1 MIVLKLEG
9 LNCAACAGKIETL
22 VSKLDDVKD
31 AKVNLAMQKIE
42 IEAVED
48 TNASVIEETSKIVL
62 EVEPH
67 VKVYP
72 VDQKRQITLYLN
84 GLHCAGCAAKIE
96 AALQKHE
103 KLSRVSFSFATKRLQ
118 FESNVEKETI
128 RQMIQGVVDR
138 IEGGV
143 SVEELP
149 SDKKNLIH
157 TLPND
162 ITTGGALVVDAEES
176 AWAVFLK
183 KHGKTILGSGLLF
196 VAIVFPMPKFAQLI
210 AYAIA
215 YLLIGGDIVLRA
227 VKSLLRGHLF
237 DENFLMTLA
246 TVGAFALGEYT
257 EAVAVMLFYKVGEGF
272 QDYAVDHS
280 RRSIQSL
287 LNIKA
292 EYANLLVKGST
303 RKVIPE
309 ALSLGDIILIRAG
322 EKVPVDGVVIEGQ
335 STMNTSALTG
345 ESMPRRVEKEDE
357 ILSGSINLDASLTV
371 RVSKIF
377 ENSTVARILDM
388 VENATSKKA
397 RTEQFITKFARIYTP
412 IVVVSAVLLAV
423 LPPLMG
429 SGDFREWASR
439 SLIFLVISC
448 PCALVLSVPLGF
460 FGGLGSASRKGILL
474 KGGNH
479 LEALNTIDTFVFD
492 KTGTLTKGNFA
503 VQKSSGEETL
513 KLAAFM
519 EVHSTHPIGQ
529 SILKAYGE
537 NRVLE
542 SVEDVMEISG
552 EGMVGRFEEKQL
564 LVGNERLMKRYGI
577 LLADSASVG
586 TIVHV
591 ALDSLYTGAI
601 QIADE
606 IKPGIGSLVEKLKE
620 SGAKEVIMLTG
631 DQKQLAEKVADTLKI
646 DRVFSELLPQDKMTH
661 VEALIAEGRK
671 VLFVGDGINDA
682 PVLARADLGVAMG
695 GLGSDAAI
703 EAADMV
709 LMTDEPM
716 KLLEAKEI
724 AKKTRKIVMQNIV
737 FALGVKG
744 FFLALGAMG
753 VATMYEAIF
762 ADVGVAI
769 LAVLN
774 SMRVMKA

>member
-9 LNCAACAGKIETL
+9 LNCAGCAGKIQTL
-22 VSKLDDVKD
+22 VSKMDDVKD

-48 TNASVIEETSKIVL
+48 AELSVIEEATKIVL
-62 EVEPH
+62 ELEPH

-72 VDQKRQITLYLN
+72 INKKRQITLYLN

-96 AALQKHE
+96 SALQKHE
-103 KLSRVSFSFATKRLQ
+103 KLSNVSFSFATKRLQ
-118 FESNVEKETI
+118 FETTTDKPI
-128 RQMIQGVVDR
+128 IQQMIQAIVDR
-138 IEGGV
+138 IEKGV
-143 SVEELP
+143 TVEELP
-149 SDKKNLIH
+149 SEKKNVIH

-162 ITTGGALVVDAEES
+162 ITAGGELVVEAEE
-176 AWAVFLK
+176 ATWMKFYK

-196 VAIVFPMPKFAQLI
+196 VAVVIPMPKLAQLT

-227 VKSLLRGHLF
+227 VKNLLRGQLF

-292 EYANLLVKGST
+292 EYANLLVDGST

-322 EKVPVDGVVIEGQ
+322 EKVPVDGVIIDGQ

-357 ILSGSINLDASLTV
+357 ILSGAINLDASLTV

-397 RTEQFITKFARIYTP
+397 KTEQFITKFARIYTP

-429 SGDFREWASR
+429 GGDFREWASR
-439 SLIFLVISC
+439 ALIFLVISC

-460 FGGLGSASRKGILL
+460 FGGLGAASRKGILL
-474 KGGNH
+474 KGGNY

-503 VQKSSGEETL
+503 VQKTSGEETL

-537 NRVLE
+537 DQLLE
-542 SVEDVMEISG
+542 SVEDVREIPG
-552 EGMVGRFEEKQL
+552 EGLVGCFEEKQL
-564 LVGNERLMKRYGI
+564 LVGNERLMKRYEI
-577 LLADSASVG
+577 LLADSESVG

-591 ALDSLYTGAI
+591 ALDGVYTGAI

-606 IKPGIGSLVEKLKE
+606 IKPGIENLVINLKA

-646 DRVFSELLPQDKMTH
+646 DRVFSELLPQDKMNH

-716 KLLEAKEI
+716 KLLEAKRI
-724 AKKTRKIVMQNIV
+724 AKKTRRIVMQNII

-769 LAVLN
+769 IAVLN
-774 SMRVMKA
+774 SMRVMKV

>member
-9 LNCAACAGKIETL
+9 LNCAGCAGKIETL
-22 VSKLDDVKD
+22 VSNMDEVQD

-42 IEAVED
+42 IDVAED
-48 TNASVIEETSKIVL
+48 ADASVIEETTKIVL
-62 EVEPH
+62 ELEPH

-72 VDQKRQITLYLN
+72 IDQKRKTTLYLN
-84 GLHCAGCAAKIE
+84 GLHCASCAAKID

-103 KLSRVSFSFATKRLQ
+103 KLSKVSFSFATKRLQ
-118 FESNVEKETI
+118 FESNVEKEKI
-128 RQMIQGVVDR
+128 QQIIQGVVDR
-138 IEGGV
+138 IEEGV

-149 SDKKNLIH
+149 SDKKNLIQF
-157 TLPND
+157 LPND
-162 ITTGGALVVDAEES
+162 ITAGGDLVVETEES
-176 AWAVFLK
+176 TWALFFK
-183 KHGKTILGSGLLF
+183 KHGKTILGSGLLLSAL
-196 VAIVFPMPKFAQLI
+196 VIPMPKIAQLI
-210 AYAIA
+210 VYAMA

-227 VKSLLRGHLF
+227 VKNLLRGQLF

-292 EYANLLVKGST
+292 EYANLLVNGST

-309 ALSLGDIILIRAG
+309 VLSLEDIILIRAG
-322 EKVPVDGVVIEGQ
+322 EKVPVDGVVIKGQ
-335 STMNTSALTG
+335 STMDTSALTG
-345 ESMPRRVEKEDE
+345 ESMPRRVEKDNE
-357 ILSGSINLDASLTV
+357 ILSGAINLDASLTV
-371 RVSKIF
+371 RVTNTF

-397 RTEQFITKFARIYTP
+397 KTEQFITKFARIYTP

-429 SGDFREWASR
+429 AGDFREWASR
-439 SLIFLVISC
+439 ALIFLVISC

-460 FGGLGSASRKGILL
+460 FGGLGAASRKGILL
-474 KGGNH
+474 KGGNY
-479 LEALNTIDTFVFD
+479 LEALNKIDTFVFD

-513 KLAAFM
+513 KLAAYM

-529 SILKAYGE
+529 SIRRAYGE
-537 NRVLE
+537 DQVLE
-542 SVEDVMEISG
+542 SVEDVKEIPG
-552 EGMVGRFEEKQL
+552 EGLVGRFEEKQL
-564 LVGNERLMKRYGI
+564 LVGNERLMKRYHI
-577 LLADSASVG
+577 QPVNAESVG
-586 TIVHV
+586 TMVHV
-591 ALDSLYTGAI
+591 ALDGIYKGVI

-606 IKPGIGSLVEKLKE
+606 IKPGIEDLVEKLKA

-631 DQKQLAEKVADTLKI
+631 DQRQVAEEVAQTLKI
-646 DRVFSELLPQDKMTH
+646 DRVFSELLPQDKMAH

-724 AKKTRKIVMQNIV
+724 AKKTRRIVLQNIV

-753 VATMYEAIF
+753 IATMYEAIF

>member
-1 MIVLKLEG
+1 MIVLRLEG
-9 LNCAACAGKIETL
+9 LNCAGCAEKIQTL
-22 VSKLDDVKD
+22 VSNMGEVKD

-42 IEAVED
+42 IDAVED
-48 TNASVIEETSKIVL
+48 ANESVIVKTTKIVREL
-62 EVEPH
+62 EPH

-72 VDQKRQITLYLN
+72 IDQKRQITLYLN

-96 AALQKHE
+96 TALQKHE
-103 KLSRVSFSFATKRLQ
+103 KLSEVSFSFATKRLQ
-118 FESNVEKETI
+118 FETYVEKVKI
-128 RQMIQGVVDR
+128 QRMIQEVVDR
-138 IEGGV
+138 IEKGV
-143 SVEELP
+143 VVEDSP
-149 SDKKNLIH
+149 SEKKNLIH
-157 TLPND
+157 LLPGD
-162 ITTGGALVVDAEES
+162 ITAGADLVVEAEDAS
-176 AWAVFLK
+176 WVKFAK
-183 KHGKTILGSGLLF
+183 KHGKTIMGSVLLF
-196 VAIVFPMPKFAQLI
+196 AVLAIPLPEVARLLGYIS
-210 AYAIA
+210 A

-227 VKSLLRGHLF
+227 GKNLMRGQLF

-292 EYANLLVKGST
+292 EYANLIVNGST
-303 RKVIPE
+303 RKVIPDV
-309 ALSLGDIILIRAG
+309 LSLDDLILIRAG
-322 EKVPVDGVVIEGQ
+322 EKVPVDGVVVDGL
-335 STMNTSALTG
+335 STMDTSALTG

-371 RVSKIF
+371 QVTKTF
-377 ENSTVARILDM
+377 ENSAVARILDM

-423 LPPLMG
+423 LPPVMG
-429 SGDFREWASR
+429 MGDFREWASR
-439 SLIFLVISC
+439 ALIFLVISC

-460 FGGLGSASRKGILL
+460 FGGLGAASRKGILL
-474 KGGNH
+474 KGGNY
-479 LEALNTIDTFVFD
+479 LEALNKIDTFVFD

-503 VQKSSGEETL
+503 VQKITGDQTL
-513 KLAAFM
+513 KLAAAL

-537 NRVLE
+537 ERILE
-542 SVEDVMEISG
+542 SVEDVKEIPG
-552 EGMVGRFEEKQL
+552 EGLAGRLNEKQL
-564 LVGNERLMKRYGI
+564 LVGNERLMRRYEI
-577 LLADSASVG
+577 QISNSEYMG

-591 ALDSLYTGAI
+591 ALDGIYQGAI

-606 IKPGIGSLVEKLKE
+606 IKPGVEHLVERLKAN
-620 SGAKEVIMLTG
+620 GASEVIMLTG
-631 DQKQLAEKVADTLKI
+631 DQRHIAEKVAESLKI

-661 VEALIAEGRK
+661 VEALIAEGKK

-716 KLLEAKEI
+716 KLLEAKQI
-724 AKKTRKIVMQNIV
+724 AKKTRRIVLQNIV

-762 ADVGVAI
+762 ADVGVALI
-769 LAVLN
+769 AVLN
-774 SMRVMKA
+774 SMRVMRA

>member
-1 MIVLKLEG
+1 MIVLRLEG
-9 LNCAACAGKIETL
+9 LNCAGCAGKIQTL
-22 VSKLDDVKD
+22 VSNMDEVKD
-31 AKVNLAMQKIE
+31 ARVNLAMQKIE
-42 IEAVED
+42 IDAAED
-48 TNASVIEETSKIVL
+48 ANDSVIVKTTKIVQEL
-62 EVEPH
+62 EPH

-72 VDQKRQITLYLN
+72 IDQKRQITLYLN

-96 AALQKHE
+96 AALKKHE
-103 KLSRVSFSFATKRLQ
+103 KLSEVSFSFATKRLQ
-118 FESNVEKETI
+118 FATDVEKVKI
-128 RQMIQGVVDR
+128 QQVIQGVVDR
-138 IEGGV
+138 IEEGV
-143 SVEELP
+143 VVEDSP
-149 SDKKNLIH
+149 SEKKNLVQL
-157 TLPND
+157 LPGD
-162 ITTGGALVVDAEES
+162 ITAGADRIVEAEDTS
-176 AWAVFLK
+176 WVKFVK
-183 KHGKTILGSGLLF
+183 KHGSTMVGSVLLF
-196 VAIVFPMPKFAQLI
+196 AAIVMPLPEVVRLI
-210 AYAIA
+210 AYIGA
-215 YLLIGGDIVLRA
+215 YLFIGGDIVLRA
-227 VKSLLRGHLF
+227 GKNLLRGQLF

-292 EYANLLVKGST
+292 EYANLMVNGST

-309 ALSLGDIILIRAG
+309 VLSLDDLILIRAG
-322 EKVPVDGVVIEGQ
+322 EKVPVDGVVVDGL
-335 STMNTSALTG
+335 STMDTSALTG
-345 ESMPRRVEKEDE
+345 ESMPRRVEKGDE

-371 RVSKIF
+371 RVTKTF
-377 ENSTVARILDM
+377 ENSAVARILDM

-423 LPPLMG
+423 LPPVMG
-429 SGDFREWASR
+429 MGDFREWASR
-439 SLIFLVISC
+439 ALIFLVISC

-460 FGGLGSASRKGILL
+460 FGGLGAASRRGILL
-474 KGGNH
+474 KGGNY
-479 LEALNTIDTFVFD
+479 LEALNKIDTFVFD

-503 VQKSSGEETL
+503 VQKITGDQTL
-513 KLAAFM
+513 KLAAAL

-537 NRVLE
+537 ERMLA
-542 SVEDVMEISG
+542 SVEDVKEIPG
-552 EGMVGRFEEKQL
+552 EGLAGRLSEKQL
-564 LVGNERLMKRYGI
+564 LVGNERLMKRHEIQISNSEYM
-577 LLADSASVG
+577 G
-586 TIVHV
+586 TVVHV
-591 ALDSLYTGAI
+591 ALDGLYQGSI

-606 IKPGIGSLVEKLKE
+606 IKPGVENLVERLKAN
-620 SGAKEVIMLTG
+620 GAREVIMLTG
-631 DQKQLAEKVADTLKI
+631 DQRHIAEKVAESLKI

-661 VEALIAEGRK
+661 VEALISEGKK

-709 LMTDEPM
+709 LMTDEPL
-716 KLLEAKEI
+716 KLLEAKQI
-724 AKKTRKIVMQNIV
+724 AKKTRRIVMQNIV

-744 FFLALGAMG
+744 FFLALGAVG

-762 ADVGVAI
+762 ADVGVALI
-769 LAVLN
+769 AVLN